1 MRFALWIFVCL
12 VSVGPASA
20 QPGQIQEGP
29 QQTTAFREAVA
40 RSRQVI
46 ADWQRDNNIPGA
58 SAAVAIDGRVV
69 WSEGFGWADLELG
82 VRATPQTR
90 YRIGSVSKMFAA
102 VALMRLVEQGR
113 VDLDTPVQR
122 YVRDFP
128 QKAWPITSRQL
139 ATHVSGI
146 RHYREA
152 DFAPDALVGR
162 NTHFLTDR
170 EALRVFA
177 DDPLEFQPGTRSL
190 YSTYAYSLL
199 AAVLASA
206 ADMPYQQVIADQI
219 TGPLGLRT
227 VGADHPYHLVPDRS
241 RFYVYRTDIA
251 RTINAGFTDSSYKW
265 AGGGYVASAEDLVRF
280 ASALVAP
287 GLLSS
292 SSLDTLFA
300 PHLLSDGT
308 PVRNGDA
315 QVGIGWRTDVDMKG
329 RRRFHHGGA
338 LTGGGAILLTL
349 RDERISVAI
358 VSNQLP
364 RPTEAMAGEIADA
377 FSAAR

>member
-1 MRFALWIFVCL
+1 MRIALWIFVCF
-12 VSVGPASA
+12 VSVGRVSA
-20 QPGQIQEGP
+20 QPRQIQDGP
-29 QQTTAFREAVA
+29 QEAAAFRQAVQ
-40 RSRQVI
+40 RSQEIVS
-46 ADWQRDNNIPGA
+46 DWQRENHTIGT

-113 VDLDTPVQR
+113 VDLDAPVQQ
-122 YVRDFP
+122 YLPDFP
-128 QKAWPITSRQL
+128 RKAWPITVRQL
-139 ATHVSGI
+139 ATHASGI
-146 RHYREA
+146 RHYRDA

-170 EALRVFA
+170 DALRVFQ

-190 YSTYAYSLL
+190 YSTYGYSLL
-199 AAVLASA
+199 AAVLGA
-206 ADMPYQQVIADQI
+206 AAEMPYQQVVHELIAL
-219 TGPLGLRT
+219 PLGLRS

-241 RFYVYRTDIA
+241 RSYVYRADVG

-280 ASALVAP
+280 AAALTGP
-287 GLLSS
+287 GLLSAA
-292 SSLDTLFA
+292 SLEQLFTPQVLA
-300 PHLLSDGT
+300 DGT
-308 PVRNGDA
+308 PATSGGVP
-315 QVGIGWRTDVDMKG
+315 VGIGWRVDVDDKG
-329 RRRFHHGGA
+329 RRRFHHGGS

-349 RDERISVAI
+349 RDARVSVAI

-364 RPTEAMAGEIADA
+364 RPTEAMAAEIADA
-377 FSAAR
+377 FAAAR